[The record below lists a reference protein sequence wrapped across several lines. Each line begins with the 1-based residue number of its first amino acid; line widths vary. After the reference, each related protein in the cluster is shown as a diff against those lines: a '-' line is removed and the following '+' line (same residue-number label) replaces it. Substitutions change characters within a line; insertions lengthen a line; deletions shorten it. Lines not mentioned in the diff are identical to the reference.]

1 MQSVSIYNYKQL
13 LINESMMI
21 IFVHCQCTLLFLYEK
36 ERMLLAMSN
45 IQDKVVLIMGA
56 SSGIGEATT
65 KKLAKEGAKI
75 VIAARREDRL
85 KSLVESLPNNEISY
99 MVADVSKSEE
109 VQAVVDLAIEKY
121 GRVDV
126 LYNNAGVMPTAPL
139 SEARFD
145 EWRQMLDINIMGVL
159 NGIAAILPVMKQQ
172 QSGHIISTDSVAG
185 HVVYPGSAVYC
196 GTKFAVRAIME
207 GLRQEERENNI
218 RSTIISPG
226 AVSTELYTTIKTAED
241 REWVKNLMDTEG
253 LALKSS
259 DIADA
264 VAYAISTPETVAVSE
279 ILIRPTKQVI

>member
-1 MQSVSIYNYKQL
+1 
-13 LINESMMI
+13 
-21 IFVHCQCTLLFLYEK
+21 
-36 ERMLLAMSN
+36 MSN
-45 IQDKVVLIMGA
+45 IQGKVVIIMGA

-65 KKLAKEGAKI
+65 KKLAQEGARL
-75 VIAARREDRL
+75 VIAARRGDRL
-85 KSLVESLPNNEISY
+85 KALVETLPDAEISY
-99 MVADVSKSEE
+99 LAADVSNKEE

-139 SEARFD
+139 SETRFN

-159 NGIAAILPVMKQQ
+159 NGIAAVLPIMKQQ

-226 AVSTELYTTIKTAED
+226 AVSTELYTTINDPES
-241 REWVKNLMDTEG
+241 REWVKNLMSKGAEG
-253 LALKSS
+253 LSLKSS

-264 VAYAISTPETVAVSE
+264 VAYAISTPDTVAVSE